1 MAYSVDLTKGAQRD
15 LAILES
21 DVAQRVQAALELLR
35 GTPRAHGCTKLEGE
49 KGAYRMRVGT
59 YRIKYHIDDTIR
71 RVVVVKI
78 QHRREVYR

>member
-21 DVAQRVQAALELLR
+21 EVARRVTAILEILR
-35 GTPRAHGCTKLEGE
+35 GTPRPHGCTKLEGE

-59 YRIKYHIDDTIR
+59 YRIKYHIDDTAR
-71 RVVVVKI
+71 RVLIVKI

>member
-1 MAYSVDLTKGAQRD
+1 MAYNVELTKGAQRD

-21 DVAQRVQAALELLR
+21 DVVQRVQAALELMR
-35 GTPRAHGCTKLEGE
+35 GTPRPHGCTKLEGE
-49 KGAYRMRVGT
+49 RGAYRMRVGS

>member
-1 MAYSVDLTKGAQRD
+1 MAYIVELTRAARRD

-21 DVAQRVQAALELLR
+21 DLAQRILAALEVLR
-35 GTPRAHGCTKLEGE
+35 GTPRPHGCTKLEGE

-59 YRIKYHIDDTIR
+59 YRIKYQIDDSSR
-71 RVVVVKI
+71 RVLVVKI

>member
-59 YRIKYHIDDTIR
+59 IASSTTSTTRF
-71 RVVVVKI
+71 VASL
-78 QHRREVYR
+78 

>member
-1 MAYSVDLTKGAQRD
+1 MAYSVELTKGAQRD
-15 LAILES
+15 LALLES
-21 DVAQRVQAALELLR
+21 DVAQRVMAALEILR
-35 GTPRAHGCTKLEGE
+35 GTPRPYGCTKLEGE

-59 YRIKYHIDDTIR
+59 YRIKYHIDDTTR